1 MAGTK
6 EWRFILTKVTWSSFQ
21 KVCHKSPSILGPIL
35 FNIFM
40 NDMFI
45 FIDHCNSYNYA
56 DDNSMSAS
64 AKSIDEVTALLKND
78 CDNALNWSTSTCMK
92 ASHGKFEFMIVSP
105 HDVTDKEPELLVNDV
120 VLKPEASVKVLVITI
135 DSRLNFSQHA
145 SNVCTKGAWQLNA
158 LRRISRYID
167 ETSRNMIYD
176 IVRSYF
182 KFSLWSI
189 RNKIRIVWAI
199 SSKSRN

>member
-1 MAGTK
+1 
-6 EWRFILTKVTWSSFQ
+6 
-21 KVCHKSPSILGPIL
+21 
-35 FNIFM
+35 M

-145 SNVCTKGAWQLNA
+145 SNVCTKGA
-158 LRRISRYID
+158 
-167 ETSRNMIYD
+167 
-176 IVRSYF
+176 
-182 KFSLWSI
+182 
-189 RNKIRIVWAI
+189 
-199 SSKSRN
+199 